1 MQEFVKDLL
10 LFSVTALLSI
20 HISRHE
26 RYSSLLATKALQDG
40 TSLDGAERVCT
51 VTPTNVPIPNGHT
64 RREMRLLN
72 LWHRATYVIVRHDDA
87 KDKTIR
93 LLVQKRSMQK
103 DYCPGR
109 LDPTP
114 GGVVGFSET
123 YRQNAVRELEEELGI
138 SATENNLKRLFTFP
152 YEDEHVRVWGDLF
165 EVYYDGDLKDLSL
178 QVEEVESVFDMTLTD
193 LEAKIKSDPNI
204 WMPDSLH
211 AIRLYLQYRKDHHLN
226 RRLLRG
232 YSSNVEEY
240 KVRPKPQVVFFDCDD
255 CLYFDNWKVAQ
266 MLTNKIDRWCVS
278 NGLEEGHAYE
288 LYKQYGTA
296 LKGLLAEGYI
306 DGSEEAID
314 SFLQGVHDIDI
325 MANLNQ
331 DHRLRQ
337 LLLEMDPTI
346 PKYIFTA
353 SVREHA
359 ERCLKALGIDD
370 LFVDIVDV
378 KSCNLETKHSPSSFQ
393 AAMRI
398 AGVTNPEACVFLDDS
413 VRNICA
419 ARQVGWRSIL
429 VGRVCRDTGQPITT
443 HDAEAEIDVI
453 HQFPKVLPEL
463 FGHLVDG
470 AIAENAGPE
479 TLKRMSGASGQDACS
494 DITLSEP

>member
-20 HISRHE
+20 HTIRQE
-26 RYSSLLATKALQDG
+26 RYSPLLATKALQDG
-40 TSLDGAERVCT
+40 TSLDNKELVCT
-51 VTPTNVPIPNGHT
+51 VSPANVPTPTGHT
-64 RREMRLLN
+64 RGEMRLKN
-72 LWHRATYVIVRHDDA
+72 LWHRATYVVVRHDA

-93 LLVQKRSMQK
+93 LLVQKRSMLK

-114 GGVVGFSET
+114 GGVVGFNET
-123 YRQNAVRELEEELGI
+123 YRQNAVRELEEEMGI
-138 SATENNLKRLFTFP
+138 VATEDNLKRLFSFP
-152 YEDEHVRVWGDLF
+152 YEDEQLRVWGDLF
-165 EVYYDGDLKDLSL
+165 EVYYDGDVKELTL
-178 QVEEVESVFDMTLTD
+178 QGDEVECVFHMTLSE
-193 LEAKIKSDPNI
+193 LETKIKSDPGM

-211 AIRLYLQYRKDHHLN
+211 AIRLYLQYRRDHRLN

-232 YSSNVEEY
+232 YSSNVEAY

-266 MLTNKIDRWCVS
+266 MLTDSIDRWCVAK
-278 NGLEEGHAYE
+278 GLPEGQAYE

-314 SFLQGVHDIDI
+314 SFLKGVHDIDV

-337 LLLEMDPTI
+337 LLLDMDPTI

-370 LFVDIVDV
+370 LFVDIIDV

-429 VGRVCRDTGQPITT
+429 VGRVSRDTGQPITAD
-443 HDAEAEIDVI
+443 DAEAEIDVI
-453 HQFPKVLPEL
+453 HHFPKVLPEL
-463 FGHLVDG
+463 FGHRD
-470 AIAENAGPE
+470 
-479 TLKRMSGASGQDACS
+479 QDIHANS
-494 DITLSEP
+494 DPDPDPLPNCGS

>member
-1 MQEFVKDLL
+1 MTGISHRRNVYICPETGTV
-10 LFSVTALLSI
+10 FSVACHQGLAGRNLSGQQGA
-20 HISRHE
+20 
-26 RYSSLLATKALQDG
+26 SLHGFAAN
-40 TSLDGAERVCT
+40 VP
-51 VTPTNVPIPNGHT
+51 TPTGHT
-64 RREMRLLN
+64 RGEMRLKN
-72 LWHRATYVIVRHDDA
+72 LWHRATYVVVRHDA

-93 LLVQKRSMQK
+93 LLVQKRSMLK

-114 GGVVGFSET
+114 GGVVGFNET
-123 YRQNAVRELEEELGI
+123 YRQNAVRELEEEMGI
-138 SATENNLKRLFTFP
+138 VATEDNLKRLFSFP
-152 YEDEHVRVWGDLF
+152 YEDEQLRVWGDLF
-165 EVYYDGDLKDLSL
+165 EVYYDGDVKELTL
-178 QVEEVESVFDMTLTD
+178 QGDEVECVFHMTLSE
-193 LEAKIKSDPNI
+193 LETKIKSDPGM

-211 AIRLYLQYRKDHHLN
+211 AIRLYLQYRRDHRLN

-232 YSSNVEEY
+232 YSSNVEAY
-240 KVRPKPQVVFFDCDD
+240 KIV
-255 CLYFDNWKVAQ
+255 
-266 MLTNKIDRWCVS
+266 LTDGVLQK
-278 NGLEEGHAYE
+278 GLPEGQAYE

-314 SFLQGVHDIDI
+314 SFLKGVHDIDV

-337 LLLEMDPTI
+337 LLLDMDPTI

-370 LFVDIVDV
+370 LFVDIIDV

-429 VGRVCRDTGQPITT
+429 VGRVSRDTGQPITAD
-443 HDAEAEIDVI
+443 DAEAEIDVI
-453 HQFPKVLPEL
+453 HHFPKVLPEL
-463 FGHLVDG
+463 FGHRD
-470 AIAENAGPE
+470 
-479 TLKRMSGASGQDACS
+479 QDIHANS
-494 DITLSEP
+494 DPDPDPLPNCGS